1 MWILAWRRTPTS
13 PSLSTSRP
21 GSRVA
26 GRDTCDLWRL
36 MCCLPR
42 TRNLAQACPSVS
54 AETSSTTPPFNRMRP
69 LGGGGR
75 GSSVLRPSPS
85 CGACCPPGMCSRT
98 HCSCFGWGIRC
109 RRTRSKWWHS
119 PPWTCTGK
127 PLRDLATRYAEI
139 WHLLVIAEERCKAMP
154 ARGV

>member
-69 LGGGGR
+69 LGGWR
-75 GSSVLRPSPS
+75 SWVLRPPS
-85 CGACCPPGMCSRT
+85 ISVLWR
-98 HCSCFGWGIRC
+98 
-109 RRTRSKWWHS
+109 
-119 PPWTCTGK
+119 
-127 PLRDLATRYAEI
+127 LVV
-139 WHLLVIAEERCKAMP
+139 LLVCVREHTAHASGGGF
-154 ARGV
+154 GVGEPGPSGGTVHPGPVQGNPSATSRHATQRSGTCW